1 MVIDIS
7 YDFRSFE
14 HKRVQRAHADKFKQ
28 PNRFYSVNLQII
40 KWLYITS
47 LSFMAYD
54 IFTKWVY
61 FYSKKLNTNLYT
73 WHTNTKQTFLIVLN
87 VIKSKNMCVLHGN
100 SEDHKCGAAKAVS
113 TLSLKETGKKLRH
126 NEQNNIPLRLF
137 YLLFLMIFCGWCLF
151 SWMVDAILF

>member
-1 MVIDIS
+1 MVIDFS

-54 IFTKWVY
+54 IFTK
-61 FYSKKLNTNLYT
+61 
-73 WHTNTKQTFLIVLN
+73 
-87 VIKSKNMCVLHGN
+87 
-100 SEDHKCGAAKAVS
+100 
-113 TLSLKETGKKLRH
+113 
-126 NEQNNIPLRLF
+126 
-137 YLLFLMIFCGWCLF
+137 
-151 SWMVDAILF
+151 

>member
-1 MVIDIS
+1 MVIDFS

-54 IFTKWVY
+54 IFK
-61 FYSKKLNTNLYT
+61 SI
-73 WHTNTKQTFLIVLN
+73 FLF
-87 VIKSKNMCVLHGN
+87 IKFK
-100 SEDHKCGAAKAVS
+100 HKFIHLAYKYK
-113 TLSLKETGKKLRH
+113 TD
-126 NEQNNIPLRLF
+126 N
-137 YLLFLMIFCGWCLF
+137 F
-151 SWMVDAILF
+151 SSS